1 MIKFSL
7 DLLSVCF
14 ELLIYYYFFRFFF
27 GQPNHEKKIMWLAY
41 FLAGAFSLFLSSQ
54 VPPSLLKYVGYFSV
68 IIFLSLFY
76 RGTFFIKAFV
86 PFLFQTISMLVE
98 RTYAMLL
105 LPLRNYLETAQ
116 TYNINLEYFIGI
128 ILSNFTILLL
138 IRFFCSC
145 KEYLFMKKK
154 IHVSSILFVLF
165 ILPLI
170 TIFTI
175 DQLYSLI
182 IKTDSLSIWTFSPII
197 LLTAINVIF
206 FIFFDRFILYYEQQE
221 QLAVMQKQLEQ
232 ERQYHNILLDKHQQF
247 QSLRHDSRKH
257 FQNIANLIHNGH
269 AEEALTYAE
278 SQAGKYAAVSA
289 IKTSSPLL
297 DTILTI
303 KEEEAQ
309 QLGCQFQCYI
319 AERLALPKM
328 ALDDL
333 ASLLSNILDNALEA
347 VAKIDQPEQRKIW
360 CRLVEEGP
368 YLYIQIQNTVA
379 EDIVIKDN
387 RIATTKEDKTLHGFG
402 LKNIE
407 RIVADYGGS
416 YFLSCQ
422 QQIFAIKVLFPLSTK
437 EE

>member
-1 MIKFSL
+1 MIKLSL
-7 DLLSVCF
+7 NLLSVCF

-27 GQPNHEKKIMWLAY
+27 GQPNHEKKIIWLAY

-54 VPPSLLKYVGYFSV
+54 ISIGFLKYSGYFLV
-68 IIFLSLFY
+68 ILFLSLFY
-76 RGTFFIKAFV
+76 KGSFFIKIFLPV
-86 PFLFQTISMLVE
+86 LFQAISIMIE
-98 RTYAMLL
+98 RAYAIIL
-105 LPLRNYLETAQ
+105 LPLRHYLEIVQAD
-116 TYNINLEYFIGI
+116 NLSLEYFIGI

-138 IRFFCSC
+138 VRFLCSC
-145 KEYLFMKKK
+145 KDYLFIKNRM
-154 IHVSSILFVLF
+154 HVPSILFVLF
-165 ILPLI
+165 ILPI
-170 TIFTI
+170 VTIFTI
-175 DQLYSLI
+175 DQMYMLIVKTGALSL
-182 IKTDSLSIWTFSPII
+182 WTLLPII

-347 VAKIDQPEQRKIW
+347 VAKIDPPEQRKIW
-360 CRLVEEGP
+360 CRLVEEGS

-407 RIVADYGGS
+407 KIVADYGGS

-422 QQIFAIKVLFPLSTK
+422 QQIFAIKVLFPLSAK